1 MMGACS
7 ERIATPSAGAALL
20 RRRGDPEK
28 GPAMTRHELGARLDH
43 LDPGASLALDE
54 RQIAELFGA
63 TALTDETVKEAEAFA
78 EQHRCTFSRHEHN
91 RNCPEFIKDDVF

>member
-1 MMGACS
+1 
-7 ERIATPSAGAALL
+7 
-20 RRRGDPEK
+20 
-28 GPAMTRHELGARLDH
+28 MTRHDLAASLDH
-43 LDPGASLALDE
+43 LDPGASLALEE

-63 TALTDETVKEAEAFA
+63 STLTDDVIRQAEAFA

>member
-1 MMGACS
+1 
-7 ERIATPSAGAALL
+7 
-20 RRRGDPEK
+20 
-28 GPAMTRHELGARLDH
+28 MTRHELAESLDH
-43 LDPGASLALDE
+43 LDPGASLPLDE

-63 TALTDETVKEAEAFA
+63 STLTDDIVRQAEAFA